1 MESKSKQ
8 WVVKTA
14 GVVALALMTAAPTF
28 AQSRGQRDTRGSRND
43 RGRTE
48 VQQRDNSSSQR
59 TYRDNDRVSARGR
72 VTSFAHERDGY
83 RVRID
88 GRRESYWV
96 PQSYFRNRGRGP
108 SVGVQIV
115 LGGIFRSGSVYVD
128 DVNWPDDSYGAYG
141 HDNGYVAGT
150 VERVDYRSSMADI
163 RDDRS
168 GRIIRVDLRADSG
181 RRSLDIRD
189 MRRGDYIELSGRWNG
204 SVFQAYNIDA
214 IRDR

>member
-28 AQSRGQRDTRGSRND
+28 AQSRGGRDSRDSRNSRND
-43 RGRTE
+43 RGRSE
-48 VQQRDNSSSQR
+48 VQRRDDSSSR
-59 TYRDNDRVSARGR
+59 TYRENDRVTARGR
-72 VTSFAHERDGY
+72 VSSFTHERDGY
-83 RVRID
+83 RVRMD

-96 PQSYFRNRGRGP
+96 PQSYFRNRGRGL

-115 LGGIFRSGSVYVD
+115 LGGVFRSGSVYVD
-128 DVNWPDDSYGAYG
+128 DVNWPDNGYGY
-141 HDNGYVAGT
+141 DNGYVAGI
-150 VERVDYRSSMADI
+150 VDRVDYRSGMADI

-168 GRIIRVDLRADSG
+168 GRIIRVDLRGDSG

-189 MRRGDYIELSGRWNG
+189 MRRGDYVELSGRWYG
-204 SVFQAYNIDA
+204 STFEAYNIDA